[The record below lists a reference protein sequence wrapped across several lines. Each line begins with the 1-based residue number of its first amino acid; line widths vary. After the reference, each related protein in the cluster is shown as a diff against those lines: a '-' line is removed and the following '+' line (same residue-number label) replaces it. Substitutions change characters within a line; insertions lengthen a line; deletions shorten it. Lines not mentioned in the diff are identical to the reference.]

1 MGTGKITLG
10 EYIKDRT
17 IRIPCYQRGY
27 IWGKN
32 HSSSSGEKEDSVT
45 FMLETLCEG
54 MEFNEGKGKDVFVQG
69 ITVVESKDGKEFTV
83 IDGQQRSTF
92 FYLLLKTLGERDPFT
107 IEYDS
112 SCRKE
117 SLDCD
122 KAADSPAQWLKNF
135 SLDSDVEEDRN
146 EPTQDVYF
154 FKKTVL
160 LILNHKLY
168 KNHVN
173 DLSAVSEYVRKHV
186 KFLLIPISK
195 ELAVSTFTMMNGN
208 KAIMQ
213 DYELIKA
220 DLLRRASLGTGGYS
234 SEQASEWDN
243 ISLRSRYA
251 HEWDRWLH
259 WWNQKEVQLMFNC
272 VNPMG
277 WLLKTVFNVNKFSG
291 NLFADYE
298 KYIKDKEEKYKKQI
312 NGKHIPPERIEA
324 KVAKDLFAV
333 LRSCQHAF
341 ETAYANP
348 MKYNQVGII
357 MRFMRDDE
365 RIKFIKDN
373 FVANKN
379 QLDNLKLCY
388 NLLLMGY
395 TYNEITQA
403 DGELDGQN
411 IDNFRANLVMGEVY
425 GVCNELAYQYL
436 LVRNME
442 RDTELGRKFDF
453 SIWKERSLE
462 HVYPKS
468 KVVHE
473 TQDGLQRGDGGMIE
487 DLHIVDG
494 KLEVKNGKSFNEDIG
509 TFITQESILG
519 TWKKYVTKDSALEEY
534 ASVFVSEHSIGN
546 LLLLYKNEN
555 SSFGNKM
562 PEEKRM
568 CYFKLN
574 KDGLFNSRHLLH
586 TVFSFGRFGKFDQSA
601 ICENQKDAI
610 EDVNKRID
618 MVVNVKHI
626 KLEKKV

>member
-1 MGTGKITLG
+1 MGTDKKTLE

-27 IWGKN
+27 IWGKK
-32 HSSSSGEKEDSVT
+32 HSGSSGEKDDSVT

-54 MEFNEGKGKDVFVQG
+54 MEFNEGKGKDIFVQG

-154 FKKTVL
+154 FKKTVR

-173 DLSAVSEYVRKHV
+173 DLSTVSEYVRKHV

-195 ELAVSTFTMMNGN
+195 ELAVSTFKMMNGN

-234 SEQASEWDN
+234 DAKASEWDN

-251 HEWDRWLH
+251 HEWDRWLY
-259 WWNQKEVQLMFNC
+259 WWNQREVQLMFNC
-272 VNPMG
+272 SNPMG
-277 WLLKTVFNVNKFSG
+277 WLLDTVLVEEKVSE
-291 NLFADYE
+291 NLFVDYG
-298 KYIKDKEEKYKKQI
+298 KYINCKYEELVKDSLKKGDEY
-312 NGKHIPPERIEA
+312 NGKVVENYEA
-324 KVAKDLFAV
+324 KVAKVLFSE
-333 LRSCQHAF
+333 LRICQLAF
-341 ETAYANP
+341 ETTYEDP
-348 MKYNQVGII
+348 VKYNQFGII
-357 MRFMRDDE
+357 MRFLKKDE
-365 RIKFIKDN
+365 RMKFIKDY
-373 FVANKN
+373 FGAKN
-379 QLDNLKLCY
+379 NERLFYNLKQYY

-395 TYNEITQA
+395 TYGEIKARKLNKQKME
-403 DGELDGQN
+403 D
-411 IDNFRANLVMGEVY
+411 FRTNLVMAEVY
-425 GVCNELAYQYL
+425 GVNNELAYQYL
-436 LVRNME
+436 LVRNVE
-442 RDTELGRKFDF
+442 RDSELERKFDF
-453 SIWKERSLE
+453 SIWQERSLE

-473 TQDGLQRGDGGMIE
+473 TQDGLQRGDGRMIE
-487 DLHIVDG
+487 ELYCNQG
-494 KLEVKNGKSFNEDIG
+494 RLEVKEGKTFNDDIG
-509 TFITQESILG
+509 TYIPQESIND
-519 TWKKYVTKDSALEEY
+519 TWKEYVSVSKDPSLEEY
-534 ASVFVSEHSIGN
+534 ASVVLSEHSIGN
-546 LLLLYKNEN
+546 LLLLYRNEN

-562 PEEKRM
+562 PEDKRIS
-568 CYFKLN
+568 YFQLN
-574 KDGLFNSRHLLH
+574 KEGLFHSRHLLH
-586 TVFSFGRFGKFDQSA
+586 TVFSFGRFEKFDQKA

-610 EDVNKRID
+610 KDVSKRID
-618 MVVNVKHI
+618 MVTHV
-626 KLEKKV
+626 

>member
-1 MGTGKITLG
+1 MNTGKISLG

-32 HSSSSGEKEDSVT
+32 HSDSSESKDDSVT
-45 FMLETLCEG
+45 FMLKTLLNG
-54 MEFNEGKGKDVFVQG
+54 FNEGKNVKDIFVQG
-69 ITVVESKDGKEFTV
+69 ITVVESNEGKEFTV

-92 FYLLLKTLGERDPFT
+92 FYLLLKTLGESAPFT

-112 SCRKE
+112 SCRRDNSDSDNVE
-117 SLDCD
+117 
-122 KAADSPAQWLKNF
+122 DSPALWLKMFNIE
-135 SLDSDVEEDRN
+135 SDVEEDRN

-154 FKKTVL
+154 FKKTVRL
-160 LILNHKLY
+160 VKEHFDDKENEVKEQFITYIL
-168 KNHVN
+168 
-173 DLSAVSEYVRKHV
+173 KHV
-186 KFLLIPISK
+186 YFLLIPISK

-259 WWNQKEVQLMFNC
+259 WWNQEEVRLMFNC
-272 VNPMG
+272 ANPMG

-291 NLFADYE
+291 NLYGDYE
-298 KYIKDKEEKYKKQI
+298 RYIKDKEEKYKKQI

-357 MRFMRDDE
+357 MLFMRDDE

-395 TYNEITQA
+395 TYKEITQA

-473 TQDGLQRGDGGMIE
+473 TQDGLQRGDGEMIE
-487 DLHIVDG
+487 DLHVVDG
-494 KLEVKNGKSFNEDIG
+494 KLEVKKGKSFNEDIG

-519 TWKKYVTKDSALEEY
+519 TWKKYVTRDSALEEY

-568 CYFKLN
+568 CYFELN
-574 KDGLFNSRHLLH
+574 KDVLFNSRHLLH
-586 TVFSFGRFGKFDQSA
+586 TVFSFGRFEKFDQSA

-618 MVVNVKHI
+618 MVVKVKHI